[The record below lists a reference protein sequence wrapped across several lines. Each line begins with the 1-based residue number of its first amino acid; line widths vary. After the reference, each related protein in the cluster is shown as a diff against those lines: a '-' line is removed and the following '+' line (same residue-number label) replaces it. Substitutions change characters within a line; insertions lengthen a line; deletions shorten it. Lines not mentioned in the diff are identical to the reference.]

1 VASPASE
8 AHVEKNGGVIADT
21 LFVGVTRPALALGV
35 PYAALLLNA
44 LVTLELFLVTRNLL
58 WLSVCFPLHGLAWL
72 ACLAE
77 PRFFELLAVWGTVRA
92 RGGFGVTRPWCAH
105 SYGSFREQPTRTR
118 LAATTVIVE
127 SAKSIR

>member
-1 VASPASE
+1 MGRNS
-8 AHVEKNGGVIADT
+8 GVIADT

-44 LVTLELFLVTRNLL
+44 LVTLELFLVTRNLA
-58 WLSVCFPLHGLAWL
+58 WLLVCLPLHGLAWL

-77 PRFFELLAVWGTVRA
+77 PRFFELLGVWGAVRA
-92 RGGFGVTRPWCAH
+92 RASFAVNSVWHAH
-105 SYGSFREQPTRTR
+105 SYGSFRDQPAVAR

-127 SAKSIR
+127 SAQSAR